1 MSKAPVDIIKYVI
14 HAEAEATGLVEKP
27 DLIGAIFGQT
37 EGLLGEDLDLRE
49 LQKSGR
55 IGRIDADLDTKAG
68 VTKAKVTIPSSLD
81 MVETSIIAAGVE
93 TITRIGPCDAKFK
106 ISNIEDVREE
116 KRTAVVSR
124 ARELLKTFMHDELP
138 DAKEISEEL
147 RKDIRTE
154 EITKVEG
161 LDAGPAVTTA
171 EDIIIVE
178 GRADVLTLLR
188 NGIKNSVAVGGIK
201 IPKEI
206 TKIAKGKS
214 VTAFVDGDRGGDLIL
229 KSLKNA
235 GVTIDNVS
243 RAPAGREVEGLAR
256 KEIVMCLRRKKSSEE
271 AFNELD
277 DASNKKSYS
286 SDKNDRDGRSSDS
299 RSRSSDRNSSRDG
312 RSSDSRSR
320 SSDRNSSRD
329 GRSSDSRS
337 KSSDR
342 SSDSRDGRSSDTERS
357 ESARSRGGRDQ
368 NDRESR
374 EPRQRSTRRD
384 RAQATA
390 NVESANAGESSKLLS
405 TLTKLKGKIAV
416 LDDKFEVVKEV
427 EIGDLKKLKKEL
439 KDANALV
446 IDDILTNEVLENS
459 GGAKFVCGITTAGN
473 LKAPKDKKIVTKF

>member
-312 RSSDSRSR
+312 RSSDSRS
-320 SSDRNSSRD
+320 
-329 GRSSDSRS
+329 